1 MDCLDH
7 NRLPLS
13 TSVAKTL
20 RRGLAAALLP
30 LLLLVGNGC
39 TVECMHPGV
48 VVKSDWALEFNK
60 RSKANKKGKKKS
72 SESDHPRPC
81 GKFGCLKCALGPS
94 SFNEE
99 LEDEDENC
107 DNNSCSTSKTASRQG
122 YPYPPGMMFPPPG
135 MYGPGLAPP
144 PFLAGGPPAAGYGF
158 QGAVPPPGAFGAPLG
173 APLGAPASVAIA
185 VINPGTG
192 QRQIMQPAVP
202 GGPSVTMLNEMT
214 GQPVLVNPN
223 PPVSLP
229 QATPQAQ
236 PQPLGGS
243 AGTLAV
249 APQAPS
255 GSPGTVVPLVGQVP
269 QVSPQ
274 LAYGMPA
281 LQGQGVLPQQGL
293 MGAYGIAPIPVPLP
307 PQGYPAAPGM
317 PYPAP
322 VAMLNPATGLPMPVP
337 PPGYYPPG
345 MPGPGMPMGMPGY
358 PNLPAGYM
366 AQTPDAEEAGK
377 TNDPKSPMPTPR
389 FHGLPTHPV
398 YQRTE
403 GLASKEEESN
413 EERTRR
419 EKLEKALGVK
429 IPAGTSI
436 ASNGINQRIVSPED
450 QNGRGIGGGPANGSP
465 FYQFGGMLG
474 LNGKEKPPTA
484 APKASSKTV
493 SSQTT
498 EERVSK
504 QAERILHTHEN
515 VGETVQLQET
525 GHESEVMIPARRSS
539 QKTKETDSTKNSP
552 WKLSRFVPTGL
563 LAPSADARNASLRV
577 QENAQR
583 EEMKKAAREK
593 MLAAQKEEM
602 KKQQKLAAKRP
613 PREEVASQRPRQ
625 EPQPKPVTPVPH
637 PESIRLVSRNT
648 PAPPPLLEIST
659 DENEDDSEEF
669 VDEEFGEEEIQE
681 QDGETAPF
689 QGRNEMRRPVPVRR
703 DRPVPRGKNVRP
715 SSSLPSMFPFVPQP
729 LPLPQ
734 DKPFGFE
741 SPKPTLGTDCRP
753 GK

>member
-7 NRLPLS
+7 HRLPLT

-20 RRGLAAALLP
+20 RRGLAVALLP

-48 VVKSDWALEFNK
+48 VVKSDWALEFNN

-99 LEDEDENC
+99 LEDEDEKC
-107 DNNSCSTSKTASRQG
+107 DSNTCSTSKTASRQG

-158 QGAVPPPGAFGAPLG
+158 QGSVPPPGMFGAPLG
-173 APLGAPASVAIA
+173 APLGAPASVAVV

-202 GGPSVTMLNEMT
+202 GGPSVTMLNAMT

-223 PPVSLP
+223 PPGSLP
-229 QATPQAQ
+229 QPTPQAP

-249 APQAPS
+249 APQLPPS
-255 GSPGTVVPLVGQVP
+255 SPGAAAPLAGPVP
-269 QVSPQ
+269 QASPQ
-274 LAYGMPA
+274 LAYGMPPP
-281 LQGQGVLPQQGL
+281 QGQGLLPQQGL
-293 MGAYGIAPIPVPLP
+293 MGAYGIAPLP
-307 PQGYPAAPGM
+307 APGYPAAPGM
-317 PYPAP
+317 PYPPP

-358 PNLPAGYM
+358 PPAGYA
-366 AQTPDAEEAGK
+366 AQTPGAEEAGK
-377 TNDPKSPMPTPR
+377 KNDPKSSMPTPR
-389 FHGLPTHPV
+389 YHGLPTHPV

-403 GLASKEEESN
+403 GLALEEEESN
-413 EERTRR
+413 DERARR

-429 IPAGTSI
+429 IPQGTNI

-465 FYQFGGMLG
+465 FYQFSGMLG
-474 LNGKEKPPTA
+474 LNGKENPPTA
-484 APKASSKTV
+484 APKAAA
-493 SSQTT
+493 SQTA
-498 EERVSK
+498 EEQVSK
-504 QAERILHTHEN
+504 QAERALKARKDA
-515 VGETVQLQET
+515 GETAQLQET
-525 GHESEVMIPARRSS
+525 GLESEAMPPARRPS
-539 QKTKETDSTKNSP
+539 QKKKEVERPQESA
-552 WKLSRFVPTGL
+552 WKFPVPSLSRFVPTGL
-563 LAPSADARNASLRV
+563 LAPSAEV
-577 QENAQR
+577 QKESREAFENAQR

-613 PREEVASQRPRQ
+613 PREEVATQRPKQ
-625 EPQPKPVTPVPH
+625 EPQPKPITPVPH
-637 PESIRLVSRNT
+637 PESIRLVARNT

-659 DENEDDSEEF
+659 DENDSDEEFLEEEF
-669 VDEEFGEEEIQE
+669 VEEEIQE
-681 QDGETAPF
+681 QNGEAVPF
-689 QGRNEMRRPVPVRR
+689 QGRNDVRKPVPVRR

-715 SSSLPSMFPFVPQP
+715 SSSMPSMFPFVPQP

-741 SPKPTLGTDCRP
+741 SPKPTSSAALGANCRP